1 MKKIYPSV
9 LTIAGSDCS
18 GGAGIQADIKSISAL
33 GAYAA
38 SAITSITVQNTCG
51 VTGIHPVPADYVE
64 GQIEAVMTD
73 IVPQAVKIGMIG
85 DVAVV
90 GAIARSLERFR
101 PRYVVLDPVM
111 VSTSGCELSKNEVV
125 TAMKDR
131 LMTYAT
137 VITPNLTE
145 AEVLTGHTVRTVS
158 EMKTAARELLA
169 LGCRAVLVKGGH
181 LQGDVMC
188 DVLQT
193 ADEEQPYLFT
203 ASHVDSHNTHGT
215 GCSLSSAIAT
225 YLALG
230 ESVPS
235 AVRKAKDFV
244 HQGIVSACDV
254 HIGQGH
260 GPINHF
266 FQPLPLC
273 AREVE

>member
-90 GAIARSLERFR
+90 DAIARSLERFR